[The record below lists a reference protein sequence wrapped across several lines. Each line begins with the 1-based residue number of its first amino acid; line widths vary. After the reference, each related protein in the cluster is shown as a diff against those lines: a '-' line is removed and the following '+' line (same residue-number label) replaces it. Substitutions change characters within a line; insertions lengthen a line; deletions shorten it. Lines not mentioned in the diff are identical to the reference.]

1 MLYIREIGDYLETF
15 TDEETKDFVVLN
27 FKESIKEE

>member
-1 MLYIREIGDYLETF
+1 MLYIREIGDCLETF

-27 FKESIKEE
+27 FKEFIKEE